1 MGVARRSDGTPLE
14 ESLRRLGEEARAR
27 ARGEKRV
34 GPEARSPICEV
45 CGGGGVRWGALCA
58 ACRERLQTA
67 VRRLSG

>member
-1 MGVARRSDGTPLE
+1 MGVARGSHGTPLD
-14 ESLRRLGEEARAR
+14 ESLRRLEEEARAR

-34 GPEARSPICEV
+34 GPEARSPVCEV

-58 ACRERLQTA
+58 GCRQRLQAA